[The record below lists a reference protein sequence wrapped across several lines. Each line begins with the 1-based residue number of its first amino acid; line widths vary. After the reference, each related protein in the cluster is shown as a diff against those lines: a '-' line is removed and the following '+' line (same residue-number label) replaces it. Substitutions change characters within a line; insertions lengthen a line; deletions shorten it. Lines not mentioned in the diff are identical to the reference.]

1 MPSHD
6 QLSLETLMRNWAIG
20 RTTFTT
26 SGQIIVGT
34 GLNTFTALSVGA
46 DGEVLT
52 ADSSQPSGVKWA
64 TVSGGGGGGGGGSGA
79 VHGDIMKW
87 IDIGL

>member
-6 QLSLETLMRNWAIG
+6 QLSLETFFLNWAIG

-26 SGQIIVGT
+26 SGQIIVST
-34 GLNTFTALSVGA
+34 GDSTFTALSVGA

-64 TVSGGGGGGGGGSGA
+64 TVSGGGGGGGGSGA

>member
-1 MPSHD
+1 MSSHD

-20 RTTFTT
+20 RTTFTS
-26 SGQIIVGT
+26 SGQVIVGT
-34 GLNTFTALSVGA
+34 GLNTFTALAAGT
-46 DGEVLT
+46 DGYVLT
-52 ADSSQPSGVKWA
+52 ADSSVPGGVKWA
-64 TVSGGGGGGGGGSGA
+64 ASGGGGGGGSGA